1 MNTTELEGHW
11 DEFKSKLKQKF
22 ANLTDDDLL
31 FEEGKREEMLA
42 KIQVKLGKSK
52 EDFQKLIEEL

>member
-11 DEFKSKLKQKF
+11 DEFKAKLKQKF

-31 FEEGKREEMLA
+31 FEDGKKDEILA
-42 KIQVKLGKSK
+42 KIQVKL
-52 EDFQKLIEEL
+52 